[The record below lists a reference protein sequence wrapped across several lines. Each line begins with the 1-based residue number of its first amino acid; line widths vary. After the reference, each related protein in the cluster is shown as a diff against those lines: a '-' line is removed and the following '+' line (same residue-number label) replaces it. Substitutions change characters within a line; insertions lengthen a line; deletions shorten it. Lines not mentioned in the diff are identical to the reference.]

1 MNDLGSAQGAP
12 EVKAYARGDG
22 FDAVMETFEAFRAAN
37 DERLDQIE
45 AKMGADVVTAEKV
58 DRINAALT
66 EQKAALDRMALEA
79 RRPHGGGVAVKAA
92 SPARSEAFRA
102 YVRKG
107 DAGGFVRLELKA
119 DQLSAGVDA
128 EGGYLVPEETER
140 RIDTLL
146 AEVSPIRRI
155 ATVRQIA
162 GASFRLPVSRN
173 GFASGWA
180 AEAGAR
186 VQTDTADLSLVEFPA
201 MELYAMPAATQS
213 LLDDGLVDVE
223 QWVAEEVQHAFAA
236 QEGAAFVN
244 GDGTN
249 KPRGFLNYTK
259 VADASWSWGNLGFVL
274 SGAAGAFASSNPA
287 DALIDLA
294 YAPKQAYRQN
304 GSFVMNRATE
314 AAVRKLKDG
323 DGNYLWQP
331 AASAGAPATLLGYP
345 VVEAEDMPDI
355 GANAYA
361 IAFGDFRRG
370 YLIADRAGV
379 RVLRDPFSAKPF
391 VLFYTTKR
399 VGGGVANFEAI
410 KLLKFAAS

>member
-1 MNDLGSAQGAP
+1 MSGLGSGPMAP
-12 EVKAYARGDG
+12 EVKAYGREAE
-22 FDAVMETFEAFRAAN
+22 AVMATFEAFREAN
-37 DERLDQIE
+37 DQRLEEIE
-45 AKMGADVVTAEKV
+45 AKLSADVVTEEKV
-58 DRINAALT
+58 DRINAALS
-66 EQKAALDRMALEA
+66 EQKAALDRLAVEM
-79 RRPHGGGVAVKAA
+79 RRPHGGGGVRAPEQDERRAA
-92 SPARSEAFRA
+92 LAA

-107 DAGGFVRLELKA
+107 DAGAISRLELKE
-119 DQLSAGVDA
+119 DKLSRGTDS

-140 RIDTLL
+140 RIDSLL
-146 AEVSPIRRI
+146 TQVSPIRAI

-162 GASFRLPVSRN
+162 GQSFRLPVSRN

-180 AEAGAR
+180 AETGAR
-186 VQTDTADLSLVEFPA
+186 AQTDTADLSLVEFPA

-213 LLDDGLVDVE
+213 LLDDALVDVE
-223 QWVAEEVQHAFAA
+223 SWVAEEVQHAFAA

-249 KPRGFLNYTK
+249 KPRGLLNYTK
-259 VADASWSWGNLGFVL
+259 VAEGSWSWGNIGYVAT
-274 SGAAGAFASSNPA
+274 GAAGAFAASNPA

-294 YAPKQAYRQN
+294 YAPKQTYRQN
-304 GSFVMNRATE
+304 GRFVMSRATE
-314 AAVRKLKDG
+314 AAVRKLKDA

-331 AASAGAPATLLGYP
+331 AASAGAPATLLGFP
-345 VVEAEDMPDI
+345 VSEAEDMPGI
-355 GANAYA
+355 SANAYA

-379 RVLRDPFSAKPF
+379 RILRDPYSAKPY

-399 VGGGVANFEAI
+399 VGGGVSNFEAI

>member
-1 MNDLGSAQGAP
+1 MSELGSGPMAP
-12 EVKAYARGDG
+12 EVKAYGREA
-22 FDAVMETFEAFRAAN
+22 DALMGAFEAFKEAN
-37 DERLDQIE
+37 DQRLDEIE
-45 AKMGADVVTAEKV
+45 AKLSADVVTEEKV
-58 DRINAALT
+58 NRINAALT
-66 EQKAALDRMALEA
+66 EQKAALDRLALEM
-79 RRPHGGGVAVKAA
+79 RRPHGGGAVSRAVDGE
-92 SPARSEAFRA
+92 RREAFEG

-107 DAGGFVRLELKA
+107 DAGAIARLELKE
-119 DQLSAGVDA
+119 DKLSRGTDS

-146 AEVSPIRRI
+146 AEISPIRAI

-162 GASFRLPVSRN
+162 GQSFRLPVSRN

-180 AEAGAR
+180 AETGAR
-186 VQTDTADLSLVEFPA
+186 AQTDTADLSLVEFPA

-213 LLDDGLVDVE
+213 LLDDALVNVE
-223 QWVAEEVQHAFAA
+223 DWVAEEVQHAFAA
-236 QEGAAFVN
+236 QESAAFVN

-259 VADASWSWGNLGFVL
+259 VAQGSWSWGNIGYVAT
-274 SGAAGAFASSNPA
+274 GAAGAFAASNPA

-294 YAPKQAYRQN
+294 YCPKQTYRQN
-304 GSFVMNRATE
+304 GRFAMSRATE
-314 AAVRKLKDG
+314 AAVRKLKDA

-345 VVEAEDMPDI
+345 VSEAEDMPAI
-355 GANAYA
+355 AANAFS

-370 YLIADRAGV
+370 YLIADRQGV
-379 RVLRDPFSAKPF
+379 RILRDPYSAKPY

>member
-1 MNDLGSAQGAP
+1 MSEFGSGPSAP
-12 EVKAYARGDG
+12 EVKAYGREA
-22 FDAVMETFEAFRAAN
+22 DAMMVAFEAFKEAN
-37 DERLDQIE
+37 DARLDEIE
-45 AKMGADVVTAEKV
+45 AKLSADVVSEEKV

-66 EQKAALDRMALEA
+66 EQKAALDRLAVEM
-79 RRPHGGGVAVKAA
+79 RRPHGGGGSRARGEDERREALA
-92 SPARSEAFRA
+92 S

-107 DAGGFVRLELKA
+107 DAAAISRLELKE
-119 DQLSAGVDA
+119 DKLSRGTDS

-140 RIDTLL
+140 RIDSLL
-146 AEVSPIRRI
+146 AEVSPIRAI

-162 GASFRLPVSRN
+162 GQSFRLPVSRN

-180 AEAGAR
+180 AETGAR
-186 VQTDTADLSLVEFPA
+186 AQTDTADLSLVEFPA

-213 LLDDGLVDVE
+213 LLDDALVDVE
-223 QWVAEEVQHAFAA
+223 SWVAEEVQHAFAA

-244 GDGTN
+244 GDGAN

-259 VADASWSWGNLGFVL
+259 VAEASWSWGNIGYVAT
-274 SGAAGAFASSNPA
+274 GAAGAFAASNPA

-294 YAPKQAYRQN
+294 YCPKQTYRQN
-304 GSFVMNRATE
+304 GRFVMSRATE

-345 VVEAEDMPDI
+345 VSEAEDMPGI

-379 RVLRDPFSAKPF
+379 RILRDPYSAKPY

>member
-1 MNDLGSAQGAP
+1 MSEFGSGPMAP
-12 EVKAYARGDG
+12 EVKAYGREA
-22 FDAVMETFEAFRAAN
+22 DAMMVAFEAFKEAN
-37 DERLDQIE
+37 DARLEEIE
-45 AKMGADVVTAEKV
+45 AKLSADVVSEEKV
-58 DRINAALT
+58 DRINAALS
-66 EQKAALDRMALEA
+66 EQKAALDRLAVEM
-79 RRPHGGGVAVKAA
+79 RRPHGGGGAA
-92 SPARSEAFRA
+92 RARGDDERRAALAA

-107 DAGGFVRLELKA
+107 DASALELKE
-119 DQLSAGVDA
+119 DKLSRGTDS

-146 AEVSPIRRI
+146 AEASPIRAI

-162 GASFRLPVSRN
+162 GQSFRLPVSRN

-180 AEAGAR
+180 AETGAR
-186 VQTDTADLSLVEFPA
+186 AQTDTADLSLVEFPA

-213 LLDDGLVDVE
+213 LLDDALVDVE
-223 QWVAEEVQHAFAA
+223 SWVAEEVQHAFAA

-259 VADASWSWGNLGFVL
+259 VAEGSWSWGNIGFVL
-274 SGAAGAFASSNPA
+274 SGAAGTFAASNPA

-294 YAPKQAYRQN
+294 YAPKQTYRQN
-304 GSFVMNRATE
+304 GRFVMNRATE

-345 VVEAEDMPDI
+345 VSEAEDMPDI
-355 GANAYA
+355 AANAFA
-361 IAFGDFRRG
+361 IAFGDFKRG

-379 RVLRDPFSAKPF
+379 RILRDPYSAKPY

>member
-1 MNDLGSAQGAP
+1 MSGLGSGPMAP
-12 EVKAYARGDG
+12 EVKAYGREA
-22 FDAVMETFEAFRAAN
+22 DAMMVAFEAFKDAN
-37 DERLDQIE
+37 DQRLGEIE
-45 AKMGADVVTAEKV
+45 AKLSADVVTDEKV

-66 EQKAALDRMALEA
+66 EQKAALDRLALEM
-79 RRPHGGGVAVKAA
+79 RRPHGGAA
-92 SPARSEAFRA
+92 LKGRGDEARREAFA
-102 YVRKG
+102 SYVRKG
-107 DAGGFVRLELKA
+107 DASALELKE
-119 DQLSAGVDA
+119 DKLSRGTDS

-140 RIDTLL
+140 RIDALL
-146 AEVSPIRRI
+146 TQVSPIRAI

-162 GASFRLPVSRN
+162 GQSFRLPVSRN

-180 AEAGAR
+180 AETGAR
-186 VQTDTADLSLVEFPA
+186 AQTDTSDLSLVEFPA

-213 LLDDGLVDVE
+213 LLDDALVKVE
-223 QWVAEEVQHAFAA
+223 DWVAEEVQHAFAA

-259 VADASWSWGNLGFVL
+259 VAEGSWSWGNIGYVAT
-274 SGAAGAFASSNPA
+274 GAAGAFAASNPA

-294 YAPKQAYRQN
+294 YAPKQTYRQN
-304 GSFVMNRATE
+304 GRFVMSRASE
-314 AAVRKLKDG
+314 ATVRKLKDA

-331 AASAGAPATLLGYP
+331 AVSAGAPATLLGYP
-345 VVEAEDMPDI
+345 VSEAEDMPGI
-355 GANAYA
+355 AANAYA
-361 IAFGDFRRG
+361 IAFGDFKRG

-379 RVLRDPFSAKPF
+379 RILRDPYSAKPY